1 MGIIAKPLS
10 YLLTWL
16 YELVGS
22 YGIAILILTVVIKLC
37 LYPLYAKQ
45 IKSTMR
51 MTDVQPKVKEIQQK
65 YAKDKNLMNEKMME
79 LYKEEG
85 VSMYGGCLP
94 MIVQMFIIMG
104 LFALLRTPMAY
115 LDTNMLFAIHE
126 PFLWIKDLA
135 QPDKWILPIG
145 AGLATFFAFSMNSMS
160 MGGVNAQQ
168 TAMMSKVMKYFFPI
182 MILWFARTYP
192 AGLALYW
199 FGSQVIQIFYNIR
212 FNKLKKAQREAK
224 KEKYKKKKVRA

>member
-10 YLLTWL
+10 YLLIWL

-65 YAKDKNLMNEKMME
+65 YAKDRELMNQKMME
-79 LYKEEG
+79 LYKDEG

-94 MIVQMFIIMG
+94 MIVQNPDV
-104 LFALLRTPMAY
+104 LFGYEYALCNSRTVP
-115 LDTNMLFAIHE
+115 LDQRPCA
-126 PFLWIKDLA
+126 
-135 QPDKWILPIG
+135 
-145 AGLATFFAFSMNSMS
+145 AG
-160 MGGVNAQQ
+160 
-168 TAMMSKVMKYFFPI
+168 
-182 MILWFARTYP
+182 
-192 AGLALYW
+192 
-199 FGSQVIQIFYNIR
+199 
-212 FNKLKKAQREAK
+212 
-224 KEKYKKKKVRA
+224 

>member
-10 YLLTWL
+10 YLLIWL

-45 IKSTMR
+45 IKSSMK
-51 MTDVQPKVKEIQQK
+51 MTEVQPKMKEIQQK
-65 YAKDKNLMNEKMME
+65 YAKDRELMNQKMME
-79 LYKEEG
+79 LYKDEG

-104 LFALLRTPMAY
+104 LFALLRTPMSY

-135 QPDKWILPIG
+135 QPDMDSSDLRRCRDIFLVFHEQRDGFYGRRERAADCDDVQGHEILFPDYDFVVCKNLSCRLSIVLVRQPG
-145 AGLATFFAFSMNSMS
+145 NS
-160 MGGVNAQQ
+160 NLLQYQ
-168 TAMMSKVMKYFFPI
+168 
-182 MILWFARTYP
+182 
-192 AGLALYW
+192 
-199 FGSQVIQIFYNIR
+199 IQ
-212 FNKLKKAQREAK
+212 
-224 KEKYKKKKVRA
+224 

>member
-10 YLLTWL
+10 YLLIWL

-45 IKSTMR
+45 IKSSMK
-51 MTDVQPKVKEIQQK
+51 MTEVQPKMKEIQQK
-65 YAKDKNLMNEKMME
+65 YAKDRELMNQKMME
-79 LYKEEG
+79 LYKDEG

-104 LFALLRTPMAY
+104 LFALLRTPMSY
-115 LDTNMLFAIHE
+115 LDTNMLFAIQE

-135 QPDKWILPIG
+135 QPDKWILPISAG
-145 AGLATFFAFSMNSMS
+145 AATFFSFSMNSAMAS
-160 MGGVNAQQ
+160 MGGGNAQQ
-168 TAMMSKVMKYFFPI
+168 TAMMSKIMKYFFPI

-212 FNKLKKAQREAK
+212 FNKLKKAQRDAK
-224 KEKYKKKKVRA
+224 QAKSKKKK